1 MSRSLVLYSSFL
13 ASHTCTNEL
22 YSASNTYRLHGL
34 AQEKIGGIGEKIL
47 KKSLAENTENTE

>member
-47 KKSLAENTENTE
+47 KKISRRKH